1 MKLNNETIREAVK
14 LWLEDEASATK
25 KYGFINDWD
34 TSEVTDMS
42 KLFLN
47 AHEFNSQIG
56 DWDVSNVTTMHA
68 MFDNAF
74 RFNQNINTW
83 DVSNVKDMSEMFSSN
98 ESLDFNQPLN
108 NWDVSSVTNMSYMFH
123 LAESFNQ
130 PLNNWDV
137 SNVTDMSAMFGDA
150 IRFNQNINNWD
161 VSNVANMSNMFRK
174 AKSFNQPLDNWD
186 VSNVTNMSN
195 MFMYA
200 KSFNQPLNNWDVGNV
215 TDISRMFAD
224 AKSFNQPLDNWD
236 VSNVTKFINWNIKVE
251 EYVKK
256 FSFEID
262 KYKYLTKKSSIKINH
277 DFKLDFKDNKFI
289 LIDYEWNGGNDFNYN
304 IFNKEPLP
312 EDVYINSF
320 SSSELTV
327 SVNGNTLYIKHFM
340 IDQSFDS
347 LDQTLRDGDYIGVSE
362 TKDFKNIEWY
372 YDSERN
378 NSELIKGIFLL
389 CNVCRNEELLGY
401 DKFQNDFVELS
412 LYLEENFYKF
422 DKVEINVEI
431 DLKKLKKFDGVYE

>member
-1 MKLNNETIREAVK
+1 MKFNNETIREAVN
-14 LWLEDEASATK
+14 LWLEDEAAATK
-25 KYGFINDWD
+25 KYVFINDWD

-47 AHEFNSQIG
+47 AHEFNSPIG

-74 RFNQNINTW
+74 RFNQNINNW
-83 DVSNVKDMSEMFSSN
+83 DVRNVKDMSEMFSSSD
-98 ESLDFNQPLN
+98 SLDFNQPLN
-108 NWDVSSVTNMSYMFH
+108 NWDVSNVTNMSHMFFS
-123 LAESFNQ
+123 ARCFNQ

-137 SNVTDMSAMFGDA
+137 RNVTTMHDMFASAF
-150 IRFNQNINNWD
+150 RFNQNINNWD
-161 VSNVANMSNMFRK
+161 VSNVSDMSLMFHN

-195 MFMYA
+195 MFIYA
-200 KSFNQPLNNWDVGNV
+200 ESFNQPLNNWDVSSV

-262 KYKYLTKKSSIKINH
+262 KYKYLTKKSFIRINH

-304 IFNKEPLP
+304 IFNEEPLP
-312 EDVYINSF
+312 EEEFIGSS
-320 SSSELTV
+320 SSSELTI
-327 SVNGNTLYIKHFM
+327 SVNDTTLYIKHFE
-340 IDQSFDS
+340 IQDGP
-347 LDQTLRDGDYIGVSE
+347 LEEGDYIGISKA
-362 TKDFKNIEWY
+362 KDFKNIEWY
-372 YDSERN
+372 DAFSHK
-378 NSELIKGIFLL
+378 NSELIKIISLL
-389 CNVCRNEELLGY
+389 SISIRNEDLWY
-401 DKFQNDFVELS
+401 DKEFLNDFDELA
-412 LYLEENFYKF
+412 FYIKEGAYYDF
-422 DKVEINVEI
+422 DKVEFNVEI
-431 DLKKLKKFDGVYE
+431 DLKKLQKYDEHIFY